1 MNGNRSLGAAGLRA
15 VLLAVFVL
23 GLAAPAVAAAT
34 PTVGAPTATVKFL
47 TSVSFKGTANLTSDV
62 VRVELVLDF
71 EGSTRSQVAD
81 VPTSTTSGT
90 ANLAYVLD
98 TPSGSILPNTDISAR
113 FRLTLGDGSTILGPS
128 TMVHYDDTRYA
139 WKTVT
144 GEFVRVHYTEG
155 GSSFGQR
162 AVKIADDAIRE
173 VSTLLGVSETDPI
186 DFFVYA
192 DRTAFYDVL
201 GPATRENVG
210 GEALP
215 NIRTLFAN
223 IEPSA
228 VNDPWVGIVIPHEL
242 THLVFDTAVHNAYHY
257 PPRWL
262 NEGIAVY
269 LSESYGSSDRNAVRR
284 AADDGSIMPLR
295 ALTAQFP
302 TTAER
307 FSLAYSESVAAV
319 AFMVDKYGRDAMVS
333 LVRAYAGGVS
343 DDEAF
348 KAALGTDTAGFEADW
363 LASLGAPV
371 PSPYGPM
378 PAPAGPLPSG
388 WGGAAPTAGTAP
400 GDSVSSS
407 PDASPAEAPLPR
419 ANGSTDGAIAV
430 AALVVLGLVGASI
443 VMWLRRRAKV
453 RTTVATAAPPATGEP
468 VWSSPFRSPASP
480 GAADATEGPG
490 ATDATPAASSPEAPG
505 SIERYPDAP
514 PPDPYPD
521 ASPPREEPPA

>member
-1 MNGNRSLGAAGLRA
+1 MALTLRRRRSPGGAIA
-15 VLLAVFVL
+15 VLLAILALNLLAPVTL
-23 GLAAPAVAAAT
+23 GAT

-47 TSVSFKGTANLTSDV
+47 TSIAFKGTASLTSDV

-71 EGSTRSQVAD
+71 EGSTRSEIVD
-81 VPTSTTSGT
+81 VPTTVKSG
-90 ANLAYVLD
+90 AASLAFTLD
-98 TPSGSILPNTDISAR
+98 TPSGDVLPNTDITAR
-113 FRLTLGDGSTILGPS
+113 FRLTLGDGSTILGPATS
-128 TMVHYDDTRYA
+128 VHYEDTRYT
-139 WKTVT
+139 WKTVS
-144 GEFVRVHYTEG
+144 GEFVRVHYTDG
-155 GSSFGQR
+155 GASFGQR
-162 AVKIADDAIRE
+162 AVKIADDAISE
-173 VSTLLGVSETDPI
+173 VSSLLGVTENDPV
-186 DFFVYA
+186 DFYIYA

-269 LSESYGSSDRNAVRR
+269 LSEGYGSSDRNAVNRS
-284 AADDGSIMPLR
+284 ADDGSIMPLR

-307 FSLAYSESVAAV
+307 FSLAYAESVSAV
-319 AFMVDKYGRDAMVS
+319 WFMVDKYGRDGMVS
-333 LVRAYAGGVS
+333 LVKAYAGGVS

-348 KAALGTDTAGFEADW
+348 QAALGTDVSGFEAAW
-363 LASLGAPV
+363 LASVGAPT
-371 PSPYGPM
+371 PSPFGPQ

-400 GDSVSSS
+400 GDSGNAAATTS
-407 PDASPAEAPLPR
+407 PGEAPVPGD
-419 ANGSTDGAIAV
+419 AGSGGGGAV
-430 AALVVLGLVGASI
+430 AVLIVIAAAVGVGI
-443 VMWLRRRAKV
+443 WLRRRQAIIP
-453 RTTVATAAPPATGEP
+453 TMPAVAAAVPDAAPPVEAAPTGEE
-468 VWSSPFRSPASP
+468 PAP
-480 GAADATEGPG
+480 TNVEAAHTG
-490 ATDATPAASSPEAPG
+490 
-505 SIERYPDAP
+505 
-514 PPDPYPD
+514 
-521 ASPPREEPPA
+521 EEPPA